1 MVQKREEKRR
11 HLAGWLGGS
20 VFVLAAVGLVTILS
34 LLVGLVGNLIES
46 TRKETEFERLI
57 APLVMLDPPSFD
69 DPSKLSN
76 QMLLQSSMWSVLLN
90 TDTSQYAIDEYDRMT
105 IPASDVDVQCAKLY
119 GAQVHLEHMTFGG
132 IESPFLYDAEGQRY
146 YVPITGQSNV
156 YTPKVEKIEREGDIY
171 TLTVGYVPPAY
182 GWAHNVRG
190 KDYEPRPQ
198 KYMLYRVQAM
208 KKSWQILSV
217 GPVPVTEEAPAAPG
231 TPPEEEPAAEGA
243 KT

>member
-1 MVQKREEKRR
+1 METIQGLKRSRYCGEFRMEHVGQKVTVFGWCQRQRDLGQLIFIDLRDRSGIVQLAFDEDSGKDAFEKAFRVR
-11 HLAGWLGGS
+11 S
-20 VFVLAAVGLVTILS
+20 EFVLAAVGLVTILS

-57 APLVMLDPPSFD
+57 APLVMLDPPSLD
-69 DPSKLSN
+69 DPSQLSN

-146 YVPITGQSNV
+146 YVPITGQSNN
-156 YTPKVEKIEREGDIY
+156 R
-171 TLTVGYVPPAY
+171 
-182 GWAHNVRG
+182 
-190 KDYEPRPQ
+190 
-198 KYMLYRVQAM
+198 
-208 KKSWQILSV
+208 KSV
-217 GPVPVTEEAPAAPG
+217 V
-231 TPPEEEPAAEGA
+231 
-243 KT
+243 